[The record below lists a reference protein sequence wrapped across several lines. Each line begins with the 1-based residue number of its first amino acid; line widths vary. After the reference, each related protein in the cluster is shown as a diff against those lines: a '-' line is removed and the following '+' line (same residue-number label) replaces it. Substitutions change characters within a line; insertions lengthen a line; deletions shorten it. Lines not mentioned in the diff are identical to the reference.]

1 MSENQLSRSFVKKT
15 DLALKIITYIVS
27 IGITALVIAPFVT
40 LISGDIIDPAMKA
53 ARSESTLSF
62 REAIALVLRYTPLP
76 GAFKNSMIIS
86 GISTVSCVYV
96 SAITA
101 YSLVAYEWKFR
112 RIFNKFIIIVMMI
125 PSNITI
131 IGYYQLVW
139 KFHLANKL
147 CMVIFP
153 AITAPLA
160 VYFMKLYLE
169 ATFSK
174 DILESARMDGAGE
187 IRIFNKIILPLM
199 KPALATQAIFIFLDS
214 WTEYVI
220 PGIVLVK
227 DEKRPLSIMAMMFSG
242 LAADMFEDPAI
253 AALIIGSLT
262 IFLVLPPIVLFA
274 FLSKDIVEGVQLGSV
289 KY

>member
-1 MSENQLSRSFVKKT
+1 
-15 DLALKIITYIVS
+15 
-27 IGITALVIAPFVT
+27 
-40 LISGDIIDPAMKA
+40 
-53 ARSESTLSF
+53 
-62 REAIALVLRYTPLP
+62 
-76 GAFKNSMIIS
+76 MIIS

-160 VYFMKLYLE
+160 VYFMKLYQQ
-169 ATFSK
+169 K
-174 DILESARMDGAGE
+174 
-187 IRIFNKIILPLM
+187 K
-199 KPALATQAIFIFLDS
+199 
-214 WTEYVI
+214 
-220 PGIVLVK
+220 
-227 DEKRPLSIMAMMFSG
+227 
-242 LAADMFEDPAI
+242 
-253 AALIIGSLT
+253 
-262 IFLVLPPIVLFA
+262 
-274 FLSKDIVEGVQLGSV
+274 
-289 KY
+289 

>member
-1 MSENQLSRSFVKKT
+1 MSENGLSRSFVKKT
-15 DLALKIITYIVS
+15 DLALKIVTYIVS

-40 LISGDIIDPAMKA
+40 YISGNFIDPAVGGEFSGASMSIK
-53 ARSESTLSF
+53 
-62 REAIALVLRYTPLP
+62 EAFGLLLKYTPIP
-76 GAFKNSMIIS
+76 GALKNSLIVS
-86 GISTVSCVYV
+86 VTSTVLCVYV

-125 PSNITI
+125 PSNIAI

-139 KFHLANKL
+139 KFHLANRL

-169 ATFSK
+169 ATFSR

-227 DEKRPLSIMAMMFSG
+227 DEKRTLPIMSMMFAEIG
-242 LAADMFEDPAI
+242 IDMFEDPAI
-253 AALIIGSLT
+253 GAVILAAIT
-262 IFLVLPPIVLFA
+262 LVSILPPIILFA